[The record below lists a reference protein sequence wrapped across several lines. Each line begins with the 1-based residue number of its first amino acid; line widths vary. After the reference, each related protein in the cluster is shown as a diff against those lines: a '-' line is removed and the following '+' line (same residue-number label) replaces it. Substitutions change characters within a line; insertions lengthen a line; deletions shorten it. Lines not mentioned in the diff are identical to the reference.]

1 MKHTPGP
8 WVVGEPHPTNAC
20 AYVRAAGTNKGEEV
34 ATLYYCNVGGVIGR
48 DGIWPEQP
56 NRDANARLIAAAPKM
71 LDALEKA
78 AEFIHDQYA
87 CLEAQALGGEL
98 LSKEARP
105 IWAILSEAIAEARAG
120 ESDAA

>member
-8 WVVGEPHPTNAC
+8 W
-20 AYVRAAGTNKGEEV
+20 
-34 ATLYYCNVGGVIGR
+34 TLVEQGDCCDELKVIG
-48 DGIWPEQP
+48 PEEKGSFYP
-56 NRDANARLIAAAPKM
+56 TTIANAGCVYGDQEMANFYLIAAAPKM